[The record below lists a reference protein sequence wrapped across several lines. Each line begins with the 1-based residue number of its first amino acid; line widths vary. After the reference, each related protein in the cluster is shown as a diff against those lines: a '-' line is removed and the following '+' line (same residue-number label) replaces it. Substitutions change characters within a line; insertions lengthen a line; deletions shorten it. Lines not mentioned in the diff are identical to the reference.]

1 MNHSYRIISVEKSK
15 ETYRQAGWLYHETT
29 TNRQNKVEKLY
40 VRCRSGLSAATKIIS
55 SSRGRFL
62 SYPKEVSV
70 MFQQII
76 QNVSEYAESA
86 KNDVLQFMGAEESY
100 NWNCTYES
108 AWLDS
113 NNTYFNTTVCQEV
126 NDVLTDCRCEFVQNV
141 ADCDPEMGY
150 VKYTEH
156 MYCLFGPHGVS
167 YVVAMSVFWLLVLFA
182 GLGVTANEFLCPSLF
197 IISKSL
203 KMSQNVAGV
212 TLLAF
217 GNGSP
222 DIFSAIAGIRQK
234 KTEMVIGGLI
244 GGGIFTTT
252 VVAGSIF
259 LTQNFKMMKRPFLRD
274 VAFYLVAA
282 ASAFYLF
289 YSRHIYIYHAIAF
302 VLLYVVYICV
312 VVISRYIHQRHLAKN
327 EKAAEAEAS
336 AEKGMKITGT
346 RAADYDNPEAYGVVL
361 TAFFKYS
368 WEEDRR
374 RNTLHHFCYDNDVF
388 SISLPNIS
396 EEAPPPSYDET
407 EVKRYRGNSTCS
419 PGCDYY
425 KSEKCEKVPPPEPVD
440 QWQDFI
446 QKVCPV
452 NLQDWSKQTW
462 TERSLDILKGPI
474 MFFLV
479 LTTPVVDYK
488 SPRDNW
494 CRILNCLHL
503 VLGPLFI
510 TFAIGFGSTKLLNS
524 IQPEEFILG
533 LTILAWET
541 VCLGKIEN
549 EQLRGINVQ
558 QTLFWRTQGIVRFFS
573 SVFPFLEFFVVRLL
587 RTLALLLLGVEFLY
601 NCLIGD
607 GGAGMVLNYSPL
619 TTILFSALSASLVS
633 SVVVMIVC
641 RFQTKRAYGVYLI
654 CLYLCFLVIAVLKE
668 SKIF

>member
-1 MNHSYRIISVEKSK
+1 
-15 ETYRQAGWLYHETT
+15 
-29 TNRQNKVEKLY
+29 
-40 VRCRSGLSAATKIIS
+40 
-55 SSRGRFL
+55 
-62 SYPKEVSV
+62 
-70 MFQQII
+70 MFEQIFS
-76 QNVSEYAESA
+76 QYAEAA
-86 KNDVLQFMGAEESY
+86 KDNVLQFMGAEELY
-100 NWNCTYES
+100 NWNCTYEN

-126 NDVLTDCRCEFVQNV
+126 NEVVTDCRCDFVQNV

-156 MYCLFGPHGVS
+156 MYCLFGPRGVS

-197 IISKSL
+197 IISKTL

-259 LTQNFKMMKRPFLRD
+259 LTQNFQMMKRPFLRD
-274 VAFYLVAA
+274 VAFYIIAA

-289 YSRHIYIYHAIAF
+289 FSRHIYIYHAIAF
-302 VLLYVVYICV
+302 VLLYVVYIFV
-312 VVISRYIHQRHLAKN
+312 VVISRYIHQRHLAKS

-336 AEKGMKITGT
+336 AEKEMKITGT
-346 RAADYDNPEAYGVVL
+346 KAADYDNPEAYGVVL

-388 SISLPNIS
+388 AISLPNLS

-440 QWQDFI
+440 QWKDFI

-462 TERSLDILKGPI
+462 TERCLDILKGPI

-488 SPRDNW
+488 SSRDNW

-510 TFAIGFGSTKLLNS
+510 TFAIGFGSTMIGGVFPAIVLVLLLS
-524 IQPEEFILG
+524 GALAGFVYYTTKPELVPRFHTAFAYIGFGVSVVWIYCIATEIVVLLQAVGTAFNLSESILG
-533 LTILAWET
+533 LTILAWGN
-541 VCLGKIEN
+541 CLLDFLSNLAVARKGFP
-549 EQLRGINVQ
+549 RMGIAAC
-558 QTLFWRTQGIVRFFS
+558 FGA
-573 SVFPFLEFFVVRLL
+573 PFL
-587 RTLALLLLGVEFLY
+587 TLLLGVGVPCIIE
-601 NCLIGD
+601 LIGD

-619 TTILFSALSASLVS
+619 TTILFSALSVSLVS

-641 RFQTKRAYGVYLI
+641 HFQTKRAYGVYLI